1 LRKDVDVNNGINAC
15 VIEKLTV
22 ADVERGKTIR
32 LAALADAPD
41 AFASTLEEELDLPIQ
56 TWQERLANPNTVMFV
71 AVVGST
77 DVGLVVGLPHWNG
90 SGEAAIVSMWVAPD
104 YRRAGVGT
112 ALIQAVI
119 TWANESGYTAARLE
133 VADENIRA
141 TRLYQR
147 MGFVPTGNVS
157 TLPPPRNHITEHE
170 LTIRFR

>member
-1 LRKDVDVNNGINAC
+1 MSVNDVVNAC
-15 VIEKLTV
+15 VIEKLTA

-56 TWQERLANPNTVMFV
+56 TWQERLANPNTVTFV
-71 AVVGST
+71 AVVGGT
-77 DVGLVVGLPHWNG
+77 DVGLVIGLPHWNG
-90 SGEAAIVSMWVAPD
+90 PGEAAIVSMWVAPR

-119 TWANESGYTAARLE
+119 AWAHESGYTAARLQ
-133 VADENIRA
+133 VADKNISA
-141 TRLYQR
+141 SRLYQR
-147 MGFVPTGNVS
+147 KGFVPTGNVS